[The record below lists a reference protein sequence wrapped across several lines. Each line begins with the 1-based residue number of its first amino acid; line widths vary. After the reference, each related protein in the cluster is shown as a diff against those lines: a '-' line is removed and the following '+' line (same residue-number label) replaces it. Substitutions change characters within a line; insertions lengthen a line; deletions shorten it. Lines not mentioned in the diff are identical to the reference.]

1 MPQKNKIAKKRLDRF
16 YYLAKE
22 RGYRS
27 RAAFKLLQLEKKYS
41 FLGAAKGVLDLCA
54 APGSWM
60 QVARE
65 YMSKDAPCI
74 GIDRAPIK
82 PLKGCIA
89 LQEDI
94 TTQKCRSSIKRE
106 LKRVGG
112 EKACIDVVL
121 HDGAPNVGTAW
132 IQDAYDQ
139 NELTLYALKLA
150 ADVLAPGGWFV
161 TKMFRSN
168 DYNSV
173 LWVFGQLFHKVEAT
187 KPPASRNESAEIFV
201 VCQGFKN
208 ATIDPKFFNPKH
220 VFKLDEE
227 TEAAN
232 VLQAKKGKKA
242 PAEGYDTSVQLLH
255 NKVRVVDFVNSQAPV
270 KVLSEANALVWDQ
283 SEECERWRVH
293 KHTKPEIIHSCAD
306 LKLLGKLDFRRLLQW
321 RQKMIESDKKALYE
335 ANGGKEEVEVT
346 VLDEMDKEEAEL
358 TELERMANQRLKGAK
373 RRAAEARAKFKE
385 RLSLK
390 VCFFLLFFSFS
401 FYFLSL
407 EPISPI
413 CQSPFF
419 PYLNFEFFFWFFFV
433 FSLTR
438 PISPICRSPSF
449 PYLTFLKNP
458 LFRWSTPAT
467 GSTLAKT
474 SSSSR
479 RRASRA
485 SRRWRGSSR
494 APTRTPSS
502 TRRRR
507 RPCARPRCPFL
518 SLFFFES
525 KQGGAFVSVFFL
537 VTQSCHVCPLPSPG
551 QVHRRGRR
559 GPREWRVEW
568 ERRRWRRP
576 LHAPARPAARR
587 HVRRVPRAHAPA
599 RRPAAGRG
607 GRRAA
612 E

>member
-390 VCFFLLFFSFS
+390 VCFFLLFFSF
-401 FYFLSL
+401 YFLSL

-419 PYLNFEFFFWFFFV
+419 PYLNFEFFFWFFFCF
-433 FSLTR
+433 FSHPTHFSNMSEPIL
-438 PISPICRSPSF
+438 PISH
-449 PYLTFLKNP
+449 
-458 LFRWSTPAT
+458 LF
-467 GSTLAKT
+467 KK
-474 SSSSR
+474 SSLQMEHPGDRLDIGEDLELFS
-479 RRASRA
+479 ASRIKGKSA
-485 SRRWRGSSR
+485 MARLIEGADPDTIIDAEEEEAVR
-494 APTRTPSS
+494 APEVPI
-502 TRRRR
+502 
-507 RPCARPRCPFL
+507 PL
-518 SLFFFES
+518 SFFF
-525 KQGGAFVSVFFL
+525 
-537 VTQSCHVCPLPSPG
+537 
-551 QVHRRGRR
+551 
-559 GPREWRVEW
+559 
-568 ERRRWRRP
+568 
-576 LHAPARPAARR
+576 
-587 HVRRVPRAHAPA
+587 
-599 RRPAAGRG
+599 
-607 GRRAA
+607 
-612 E
+612 

>member
-65 YMSKDAPCI
+65 YMSTDAPCI

-82 PLKGCIA
+82 PLKGCVA

-112 EKACIDVVL
+112 EKACCDVVL

-150 ADVLAPGGWFV
+150 ADVLAPGGCFV

-242 PAEGYDTSVQLLH
+242 PAEGYATSVRLLH

-321 RQKMIESDKKALYE
+321 RQKMIESDKQALYD
-335 ANGGKEEVEVT
+335 ANGG
-346 VLDEMDKEEAEL
+346 
-358 TELERMANQRLKGAK
+358 
-373 RRAAEARAKFKE
+373 
-385 RLSLK
+385 
-390 VCFFLLFFSFS
+390 
-401 FYFLSL
+401 
-407 EPISPI
+407 
-413 CQSPFF
+413 
-419 PYLNFEFFFWFFFV
+419 
-433 FSLTR
+433 
-438 PISPICRSPSF
+438 
-449 PYLTFLKNP
+449 
-458 LFRWSTPAT
+458 
-467 GSTLAKT
+467 
-474 SSSSR
+474 
-479 RRASRA
+479 
-485 SRRWRGSSR
+485 
-494 APTRTPSS
+494 
-502 TRRRR
+502 
-507 RPCARPRCPFL
+507 
-518 SLFFFES
+518 
-525 KQGGAFVSVFFL
+525 
-537 VTQSCHVCPLPSPG
+537 
-551 QVHRRGRR
+551 
-559 GPREWRVEW
+559 
-568 ERRRWRRP
+568 
-576 LHAPARPAARR
+576 
-587 HVRRVPRAHAPA
+587 
-599 RRPAAGRG
+599 
-607 GRRAA
+607 
-612 E
+612 